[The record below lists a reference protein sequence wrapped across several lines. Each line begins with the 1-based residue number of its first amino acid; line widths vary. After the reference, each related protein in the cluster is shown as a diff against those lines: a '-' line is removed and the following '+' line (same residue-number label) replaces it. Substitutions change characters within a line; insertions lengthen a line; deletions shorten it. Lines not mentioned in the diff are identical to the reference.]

1 MWLMYIACWGHSLLY
16 FMLHWLKSIIC
27 SSLYAIVYIH
37 AVMQG
42 NSSKARVAVSRDHGP
57 HCVTRKRCY
66 IIVHWLAADNHCGV
80 NFDIG
85 DHTQPQV
92 GYHKPGL
99 WSSLLSLATRAVYCK
114 EYVYTR
120 WKQHCLPCSPTWRQ
134 LQSWAQLQVSASM
147 WKAKDHACRCSKCIQ
162 TKLCYNV
169 VCFSHVQVWRSYS
182 TPRSLCWLA
191 WARPSR

>member
-1 MWLMYIACWGHSLLY
+1 MALCVVTYVYSMLRSLSFVFHAALAQKY
-16 FMLHWLKSIIC
+16 YLLIF
-27 SSLYAIVYIH
+27 YAIVYIH

-120 WKQHCLPCSPTWRQ
+120 
-134 LQSWAQLQVSASM
+134 
-147 WKAKDHACRCSKCIQ
+147 
-162 TKLCYNV
+162 
-169 VCFSHVQVWRSYS
+169 
-182 TPRSLCWLA
+182 
-191 WARPSR
+191 